1 MNNVKDFFEVLA
13 SMLAAALII
22 FSLDVMKKKRLR
34 TKRRRDIQRV
44 MLAKE
49 IANITERGQDTVYV
63 SLLALQPLERLQDTY
78 SRLFEEFQENGI
90 IDK

>member
-1 MNNVKDFFEVLA
+1 
-13 SMLAAALII
+13 MLAAALII